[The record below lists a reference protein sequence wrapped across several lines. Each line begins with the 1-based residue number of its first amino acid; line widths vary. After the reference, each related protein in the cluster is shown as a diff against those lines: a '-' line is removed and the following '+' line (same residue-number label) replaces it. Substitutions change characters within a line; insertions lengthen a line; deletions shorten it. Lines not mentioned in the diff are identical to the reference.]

1 MSTRAIPPQR
11 RLPVALPLGRFLRG
25 RGMLA
30 AGGTIL
36 VVVAL
41 ISIFA
46 PQIAVQDPLM
56 IDVLHRAK
64 PPSLAHP
71 FGTDALGR
79 DVFSR
84 TVYGGRVSLTVGLG
98 VAVVTTI
105 FGLMI
110 GIFSGFYRAADAV
123 IMRIM
128 DGLMSIPA
136 ILLAI
141 ALVSINRP
149 SPSTLIMAIAI
160 PEIPRMVRLV
170 RSVVLT
176 IREQIYIE
184 AAIASGTRPL
194 RMFVRHVLPNAMAP
208 VIVQATFVCALA
220 IILEATLSFLGI
232 GTPPEVPSW
241 GNIIAGGRTFIRSAP
256 WILLYPGL
264 LLGVAVLS
272 VNLLGDG
279 LRDLLDPRMNRE
291 PR

>member
-1 MSTRAIPPQR
+1 MSTRAVTPQR
-11 RLPVALPLGRFLRG
+11 RLRVALPLGRFLPG
-25 RGMLA
+25 RGVVA
-30 AGGTIL
+30 VGGTIL
-36 VVVAL
+36 LVVTL

-149 SPSTLIMAIAI
+149 SPPTLIMAIAI

-170 RSVVLT
+170 RSVVLI
-176 IREQIYIE
+176 IREQTYIE

-241 GNIIAGGRTFIRSAP
+241 GNIIAGGRTFIRTAP

-264 LLGVAVLS
+264 LLGVTVLS
-272 VNLLGDG
+272 VNLMGDG
-279 LRDLLDPRMNRE
+279 LRDLLDPRMSRE